1 MGKVNRTVLH
11 ESVPTIQYLQE
22 GGVVRTKTDMFMSG
36 TGELY
41 SYLGDLPYTVNPRT
55 VLSHADIRSLDN
67 PDGKWLVIGG
77 GVDPLNK
84 FGYITAGATVNNVDE
99 LVQYKGTYYMS
110 LSEDFPVTDLTDFNN
125 PSKWL
130 NMGLMKGTSVTD
142 AMNFSHSGKFVTS
155 DEFRLLVKCANHLK
169 RDISNVHKLPATL
182 EGSSSIDIHFGF
194 SWGHA
199 RIDVTNFGGL
209 INFVRHP
216 DNTVVHDSTSDVVKK
231 IKQGT
236 FSSDKVTGLRGDST
250 LNDSLLII
258 ETNTPYYYYRGS
270 TQYRKEIN
278 YMIREGVLES
288 PTKYPLDVNAITGI
302 TQYKG
307 SERTIHIG
315 DFELYI
321 GDTEYWELVQVSNS
335 KVVFKNVVFTMA
347 NNVYQTR
354 HPSLLTVYQSDH
366 FYGDN
371 VTFQHSTYFND
382 GAGAGYTYNLVL
394 STSFDVQCCNFKGV
408 GDGWGSTGS
417 NDCTRVTFDKC
428 KLGRIDFHRPAYDYM
443 KVLDCDVGSWGI
455 LCTMIGDL
463 YVERSTFICEQGEWV
478 ANLGIVRT
486 RDDVGGWADGNLIM
500 RDISIKTD
508 PSQAIS
514 VLKGH
519 SGSGG
524 GIPSSSPLKNTFFN
538 SIDIKGLYLE
548 GSEIQLAPDINK
560 GKGLTMP
567 HTLSYENVSGNAGA
581 IGFKL
586 ILNDYTPNFSLDK
599 REYNLILNLKDCNL
613 TDLVVCDHTGYFYTK
628 LNVYSL
634 NGLKHFEKARPKVE
648 IPFQGEADFFGCTIG
663 HFDFYYS
670 RTANQR
676 LYVRVFGG
684 RVFHESNSENPN
696 NIVNG
701 LVLGLTYLSFNGTR
715 IVSHSE
721 EAMRDL
727 VACDLK
733 ECSFGTFDRQSG
745 TVSDTRI
752 KLLEFSGA
760 TATAT
765 TKKINYDTEYILVV
779 GADYNNTAQDIVVRL
794 PREGKRVSYI
804 TNEGTISISNTDGVF
819 TASGATPRRVF
830 VPSIS

>member
-84 FGYITAGATVNNVDE
+84 FGYITAGTTVNNVDE

-110 LSEDFPVTDLTDFNN
+110 LSEDFPVTDLTDFDN

-169 RDISNVHKLPATL
+169 RDISNVYKLPATL

-194 SWGHA
+194 LWGHA
-199 RIDVTNFGGL
+199 RIDVTSFEGL
-209 INFVRHP
+209 INFTRP
-216 DNTVVHDSTSDVVKK
+216 LENIIVHDSNSDVIKK
-231 IKQGT
+231 IQKGI
-236 FSSDKVTGLRGDST
+236 FSSNKVTGLQGDST
-250 LNDSLLII
+250 LNDSMII
-258 ETNTPYYYYRGS
+258 VETNTPYYYYRGS

-278 YMIREGVLES
+278 YMIREGELES
-288 PTKYPLDVNAITGI
+288 ATKYPLDVKTITRI

-307 SERTIHIG
+307 GERVIPIG
-315 DFELYI
+315 NFELYI
-321 GDTEYWELVQVSNS
+321 GDSEHGELISVSNS
-335 KVVFKNVVFTMA
+335 KVLFKNVVFTMA
-347 NNVYQTR
+347 NNVYQIK
-354 HPSLLTVYQSDH
+354 HPTLVNVNQSDH

-371 VTFQHSTYFND
+371 VTFQHSTYFNS
-382 GAGAGYTYNLVL
+382 GTGAGYTYNLAL
-394 STSFDVQCCNFKGV
+394 NTSFDIKCCNFKGV
-408 GDGWGSTGS
+408 GGGWGSTGS
-417 NDCTRVTFDKC
+417 NSCTRVTFDKC
-428 KLGRIDFHRPAYDYM
+428 NLSRIDFHNPVYDYL
-443 KVLDCDVGSWGI
+443 KVIDCDLGSWGI
-455 LCTMIGDL
+455 LCTVIGDL
-463 YVERSTFICEQGEWV
+463 HVDRSAFICEQNQWV
-478 ANLGIVRT
+478 SNLGIIRT
-486 RDDVGGWADGNLIM
+486 RGDIGGWSDGNLIM
-500 RDISIKTD
+500 RDVRVKSD
-508 PSQAIS
+508 SS
-514 VLKGH
+514 KGIYLLQGH
-519 SGSGG
+519 TSADG
-524 GIPSSSPLKNTFFN
+524 GIPPSSHLKNTFFN
-538 SIDIKGLYLE
+538 NISISGLSLE
-548 GSEIQLAPDINK
+548 GYNIQLAPVINK
-560 GKGLTMP
+560 GSGLTMP
-567 HTLSYENVSGNAGA
+567 HTLSYENVSGNAGT
-581 IGFKL
+581 IGFE
-586 ILNDYTPNFSLDK
+586 IVLNDYIPNFSVNK
-599 REYNLILNLKDCNL
+599 SEYNLILNFKDCNL
-613 TDLVVCDHTGYFYTK
+613 TDLIVCDHTGYFYTK
-628 LNVYSL
+628 LNVY
-634 NGLKHFEKARPKVE
+634 GLSGPKHFNKVRPKVE
-648 IPFQGEADFFGCTIG
+648 IPFHGEADFFGCAIG

-701 LVLGLTYLSFNGTR
+701 LVLGLTHLSFNGTR

-721 EAMRDL
+721 AAMRAL

-733 ECSFGTFDRQSG
+733 ECSFGTFDSQSG
-745 TVSDTRI
+745 TVSDTKI

-760 TATAT
+760 TATAA

-779 GADYNNTAQDIVVRL
+779 GADYNNTTQDIVVRL
-794 PREGKRVSYI
+794 PREGKRVSYT
-804 TNEGTISISNTDGVF
+804 TNEGIISISNTGGVF